1 VGDDALHLFERASGA
16 VLVRFAQLG
25 DEHEVSAEDVEWQ
38 VAIVTVVPM
47 KKSALLPAV
56 NGIVRGVEVQD
67 DLVRRPVMGIE
78 EELNEEPLQRAGIVH
93 VESGNSGGFC
103 PETLAGSW

>member
-1 VGDDALHLFERASGA
+1 
-16 VLVRFAQLG
+16 
-25 DEHEVSAEDVEWQ
+25 
-38 VAIVTVVPM
+38 M

-78 EELNEEPLQRAGIVH
+78 EELHEEPLQRAGIVQDLE
-93 VESGNSGGFC
+93 VSSI
-103 PETLAGSW
+103 